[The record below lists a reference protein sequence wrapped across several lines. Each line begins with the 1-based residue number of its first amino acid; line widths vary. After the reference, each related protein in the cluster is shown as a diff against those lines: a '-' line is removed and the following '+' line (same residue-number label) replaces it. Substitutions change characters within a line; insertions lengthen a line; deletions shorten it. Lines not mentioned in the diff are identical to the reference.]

1 MWFGTLSLTVSQ
13 LLLYGLSFWGV
24 EYFER
29 VHHLGPALAG
39 TLVTVLGAGS
49 AVGVL
54 AGGFL
59 SDRLLRHGHVNARV
73 YVVAYGSIGASLV
86 LAPPSPAPTCGS
98 ARR

>member
-39 TLVTVLGAGS
+39 TLRSWRLVLGAGTGP
-49 AVGVL
+49 V
-54 AGGFL
+54 
-59 SDRLLRHGHVNARV
+59 
-73 YVVAYGSIGASLV
+73 
-86 LAPPSPAPTCGS
+86 P
-98 ARR
+98 